1 MGLFSGSRSTSSQ
14 TTNNVDRRV
23 AVQDGIGISG
33 DGNALELISNT
44 TTNLLDGGAIAEAF
58 GFGRANSAD
67 AFRTTR
73 ETSADAFDF
82 ARGAFDFSKSTSADA
97 FRTTRETSADA
108 FDFARGAFDF
118 SKSTSADA
126 LRTTRET
133 YGRALDSIDANSA
146 TLGEGYERLLDAADS
161 LWNRSEKLI
170 GQTQQ
175 SVADAYVRAQDTA
188 RGTIDNRTIIVLA
201 VVGAAALFLG
211 TRGRK

>member
-23 AVQDGIGISG
+23 AVQDGVGISG
-33 DGNALELISNT
+33 DGNSLQLFSE
-44 TTNLLDGGAIAEAF
+44 TNVLDGGAIAEAF
-58 GFGRANSAD
+58 GF
-67 AFRTTR
+67 
-73 ETSADAFDF
+73 
-82 ARGAFDFSKSTSADA
+82 SKA
-97 FRTTRETSADA
+97 
-108 FDFARGAFDF
+108 
-118 SKSTSADA
+118 TSADA
-126 LRTTRET
+126 LRTTRDT
-133 YGRALDSIDANSA
+133 FDRALDSIDTTSA
-146 TLGEGYERLLDAADS
+146 TLGQGYSELLDAADA

>member
-33 DGNALELISNT
+33 DGNALELITNT
-44 TTNLLDGGAIAEAF
+44 TNNLLDGGAIAEAF
-58 GFGRANSAD
+58 GFGRA
-67 AFRTTR
+67 
-73 ETSADAFDF
+73 
-82 ARGAFDFSKSTSADA
+82 
-97 FRTTRETSADA
+97 
-108 FDFARGAFDF
+108 
-118 SKSTSADA
+118 TSADA
-126 LRTTRET
+126 LRTTRDT
-133 YGRALDSIDANSA
+133 FDRALDSIDTTSA
-146 TLGEGYERLLDAADS
+146 TLGQGYSELLDAADA